1 MNESRHAFV
10 LTGSDQTRAA
20 FSSVNA
26 SVTDM
31 QKTVVSATELIATAL
46 GGVGIIA
53 FTTQMGQIGEE
64 SLLVADRLGVTTEQ
78 ITSLQYAASQFGLDG
93 EAMNGVLQDMSIR
106 IQEFGEIG
114 TGEAADFFENLNLDV
129 KDFIDLSPDELLLK
143 VAKALDNVGEASTRV
158 YLDQL
163 GGDDLVSLLPALR
176 NSAEGLKELRQE
188 AYDTNKVLS
197 QTDAIRLASIAN
209 EVSIF
214 ESSVKS
220 LSLQLAAEFEPT
232 VKAISETFKR
242 FTDDEE
248 AVATG
253 LNIIGT
259 SATVVSGIYLGRLVS
274 GFVASTQAKY
284 ADIAATRQKLVV
296 DIESAR
302 VELVAANQKL
312 TVERAAYAQSLV
324 AKRADIVASE
334 LESRANLDRLR
345 TTQLA
350 AAAEVEDALALKANA
365 NAIEHNVLRTTRL
378 TAAENA
384 LRIAREKRKV
394 STDRLSASEQRHSAL
409 ITKNAASLEVLA
421 NTTKRVDRATTQAT
435 AKTQKLQAAQ
445 AAFNSTAKT
454 GTVITRGLAG
464 SMALL
469 GGPIGLL
476 TLAATTLGVYA
487 MTAGESKSDFDAA
500 AGSIEGLQEKLK
512 KAPPNELNA
521 MLQQLQSEALATE
534 VAMESISLAENTG
547 SASPDLDLDYHRRTQ
562 NLKDETEK
570 RNKLLERE
578 SLVQATI
585 NKRAADEAK
594 KQAFIKEAIISES
607 LKKQIDKINNYGKS
621 AADLRLE
628 AYQKEQADI
637 NEMGTRKLISQTQLY
652 SMLHASE
659 SKFNLEMEQMRNQ
672 QKLSTL
678 VQFGTEYSQR
688 EKMGLEHQKRML
700 DYIKTTGITD
710 EKDERLAAYWDRSY
724 QYGLTS
730 LRNYQDGVM
739 KEYRNYGKSAVQLER
754 DRYSKEQ
761 DELKKHLKRKDITQ
775 AQYDEASQVAA
786 LRNSDSL
793 KKIKQAELDSK
804 ITAQRDFAN
813 LFVGMADSENSKLAA
828 IGKAAAIYN
837 IGLSTYQG
845 AIAAYAA
852 LAPIPIVGPA
862 LGVAAGVALAAY
874 GAEQIANVNN
884 QSYHTG
890 GVAGQAS
897 DNYGQRLKAGEMN
910 ATLLINEEVLT
921 ADDPRH
927 RKNLKLS
934 NGSSQSSS
942 NGAISLVIGDVIV
955 KVENTNANP
964 NEIANTTADEIAN
977 TVMTVLQSRQ
987 GQKAVYSG
995 VGAEAGRNMGKIK
1008 GVRS

>member
-1 MNESRHAFV
+1 
-10 LTGSDQTRAA
+10 
-20 FSSVNA
+20 
-26 SVTDM
+26 
-31 QKTVVSATELIATAL
+31 
-46 GGVGIIA
+46 
-53 FTTQMGQIGEE
+53 
-64 SLLVADRLGVTTEQ
+64 
-78 ITSLQYAASQFGLDG
+78 
-93 EAMNGVLQDMSIR
+93 
-106 IQEFGEIG
+106 
-114 TGEAADFFENLNLDV
+114 
-129 KDFIDLSPDELLLK
+129 
-143 VAKALDNVGEASTRV
+143 
-158 YLDQL
+158 
-163 GGDDLVSLLPALR
+163 
-176 NSAEGLKELRQE
+176 
-188 AYDTNKVLS
+188 
-197 QTDAIRLASIAN
+197 
-209 EVSIF
+209 
-214 ESSVKS
+214 
-220 LSLQLAAEFEPT
+220 
-232 VKAISETFKR
+232 
-242 FTDDEE
+242 
-248 AVATG
+248 
-253 LNIIGT
+253 
-259 SATVVSGIYLGRLVS
+259 
-274 GFVASTQAKY
+274 
-284 ADIAATRQKLVV
+284 
-296 DIESAR
+296 
-302 VELVAANQKL
+302 
-312 TVERAAYAQSLV
+312 
-324 AKRADIVASE
+324 
-334 LESRANLDRLR
+334 
-345 TTQLA
+345 
-350 AAAEVEDALALKANA
+350 
-365 NAIEHNVLRTTRL
+365 
-378 TAAENA
+378 
-384 LRIAREKRKV
+384 
-394 STDRLSASEQRHSAL
+394 
-409 ITKNAASLEVLA
+409 
-421 NTTKRVDRATTQAT
+421 
-435 AKTQKLQAAQ
+435 
-445 AAFNSTAKT
+445 
-454 GTVITRGLAG
+454 
-464 SMALL
+464 
-469 GGPIGLL
+469 
-476 TLAATTLGVYA
+476 LGVYA
-487 MTAGESKSDFDAA
+487 MTAGASESDFDAA

-562 NLKDETEK
+562 NLQDETEK
-570 RNKLLERE
+570 RNKILERE
-578 SLVQATI
+578 SLVQTTI

-594 KQAFIKEAIISES
+594 KQAFIKETIISES
-607 LKKQIDKINNYGKS
+607 LKKQIDKINDYGKS
-621 AADLRLE
+621 AADLRRE
-628 AYQKEQADI
+628 AYVKEQADI
-637 NEMGTRKLISQTQLY
+637 NEMGTRELISDMQLK
-652 SMLHASE
+652 SMLYASE

-700 DYIKTTGITD
+700 DYIKTAGITD

-739 KEYRNYGKSAVQLER
+739 KEYRDYGKSAVQLER

-761 DELKKHLKRKDITQ
+761 GELKKHLKRQDITQ
-775 AQYDEASQVAA
+775 AQYDEASKVSAK
-786 LRNSDSL
+786 RNSDSL

-813 LFVGMADSENSKLAA
+813 LFTGMADSENSKLAA

-852 LAPIPIVGPA
+852 LAPIPYVGPA

-890 GVAGQAS
+890 GIAGKAS
-897 DNYGQRLKAGEMN
+897 DNYGQQLKAGEMN

-964 NEIANTTADEIAN
+964 NEIASMTADEVASK
-977 TVMTVLQSRQ
+977 VMSVLQSKQ
-987 GQKAVYSG
+987 GQRAVYNG